1 MSARPPLIR
10 TPQATRTSTLGS
22 TPILSTAL
30 ASPST
35 SPPPGSEFSATA
47 RSSSQLG
54 TETYQSMWRAPSLTR
69 DREARVSATNWS
81 LGVDR
86 RSGDEQSEG
95 ETFDKFLNDLWNK
108 DVTSFSDEDDGRKYR
123 YTNHRRVTI
132 SRLRRAVDTVTG
144 TNRSKWTAA
153 PTLGNES

>member
-1 MSARPPLIR
+1 M
-10 TPQATRTSTLGS
+10 
-22 TPILSTAL
+22 
-30 ASPST
+30 
-35 SPPPGSEFSATA
+35 
-47 RSSSQLG
+47 
-54 TETYQSMWRAPSLTR
+54 
-69 DREARVSATNWS
+69 SATNSS

-95 ETFDKFLNDLWNK
+95 ETFDQFLNDLWNK